1 MRLLTSVFLYRRSGA
16 RSQARSYQALL
27 LRATT
32 TTAPCD
38 DHYCSVRRPLLL
50 RAASSSG
57 RCTELYSLA
66 LRPLLL
72 QSVTSLCGSLPAR
85 RLSPT
90 VAPKCALLLWV
101 AWVDNYGD
109 TSTTYRMN
117 FRLHRLILRV
127 ILTESPIL
135 SPDS

>member
-1 MRLLTSVFLYRRSGA
+1 MHLLTSVFLCRRSGA

-38 DHYCSVRRPLLL
+38 DHYCSARRPLLL
-50 RAASSSG
+50 RAASSSARG
-57 RCTELYSLA
+57 AELYSLV

-72 QSVTSLCGSLPAR
+72 RSVTSLCGPLPAR

-101 AWVDNYGD
+101 ASVDNYGD
-109 TSTTYRMN
+109 TSTMYRMN
-117 FRLHRLILRV
+117 LPLHHLILRV
-127 ILTESPIL
+127 ILAESPIL